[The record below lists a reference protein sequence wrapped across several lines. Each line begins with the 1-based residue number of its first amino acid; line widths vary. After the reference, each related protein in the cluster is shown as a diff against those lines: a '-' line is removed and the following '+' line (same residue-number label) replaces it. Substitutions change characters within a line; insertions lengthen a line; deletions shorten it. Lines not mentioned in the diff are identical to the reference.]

1 VPSNPA
7 LLVAI
12 QGLRF
17 VLFPIP
23 IITLFFKDQLG
34 LSIGDVLL
42 LQAAFGLVAVLLE
55 FPSGYVAD
63 RLGHRLSLLVAG
75 VLWALGWI
83 LYARATDFTSALVAE
98 STLAAGLAFL
108 SGADAALLY
117 ESLEE
122 AGRAADYTRWEGRG
136 RAAGQICEATSSAVG
151 GWLYSMTPRLPFQLQ
166 IPVAAVALGL
176 AAATREVRVPTR
188 DPGPHRSHLAR
199 VRAIVRFAAT
209 HRELRAAF
217 ALSVSLGLSSFVMV
231 WLIQPYVQARGVPA
245 AWLGPLWAFANL
257 WLAAASLASARVADA
272 IGLVAT
278 LFVCVLLAPT
288 GYAVLAVVGSAWGA
302 VGYLVLMTVRGL
314 QGPLL
319 AAAIQ
324 RAAPSED
331 RASVISLNSLLFRFG
346 FVVVGPGIGAL
357 VDLAGMERTLGMLAA
372 FFGITSLAS
381 FAAFRRAA

>member
-1 VPSNPA
+1 MPSNPQ

-34 LSIGDVLL
+34 LTVGDVLL
-42 LQAAFGLVAVLLE
+42 LQAAFGLVAVVLE

-75 VLWALGWI
+75 VLWLVGWV
-83 LYARATDFTSALVAE
+83 LYARAYDFTSALVAE

-122 AGRAADYTRWEGRG
+122 EGRAGEYTRWEGRG

-151 GWLYSMTPRLPFQLQ
+151 GWLYSVAPRLPFQLQ
-166 IPVAAVALGL
+166 IPIAAIGFGL
-176 AAATREVRVPTR
+176 AAATREVRAPMP
-188 DPGPHRSHLAR
+188 DPGAHRSHLER
-199 VRAIVRFAAT
+199 IRAILRFAAT

-231 WLIQPYVQARGVPA
+231 WLIQPYVQARGVPE

-257 WLAAASLASARVADA
+257 WLAVVSLASARVADA

-278 LFVCVLLAPT
+278 LLLCVLLAPA
-288 GYAVLAVVGSAWGA
+288 GYAVLAGVASAWGA
-302 VGYLVLMTVRGL
+302 VGYLLLMTLRGL

-324 RAAPSED
+324 RAAPAGD
-331 RASVISLNSLLFRFG
+331 RASVISLNSLLFRLG
-346 FVVVGPGIGAL
+346 FVVLGPAIGAL
-357 VDLAGMERTLGMLAA
+357 VDLAGMERTLALLAV

-381 FAAFRRAA
+381 FAAFRRSA